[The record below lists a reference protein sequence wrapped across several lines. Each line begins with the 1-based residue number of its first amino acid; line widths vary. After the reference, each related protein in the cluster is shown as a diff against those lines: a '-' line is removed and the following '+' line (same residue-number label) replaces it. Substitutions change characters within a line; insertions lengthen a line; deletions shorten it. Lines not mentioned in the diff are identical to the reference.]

1 MMHGFQPIDPLTP
14 IDDLATGWARAR
26 TEAPVFFV
34 PEHNTW
40 CVSSYALIEE
50 VLRSP
55 ETFSSAAMGGVP
67 VAVPERFRDDLPD
80 GRWPVELSLT
90 SMDPPEHTRIR
101 KLVQPAFTAR
111 MANAAEG
118 DVGRIANEVIDAFI
132 DNGKAD
138 IATEYSHKI
147 PIKVIA
153 PMLGVPPADVDML
166 YGWAMQALFLANN
179 ESIPADLVDSVAE
192 GQCEYVRYARKL
204 IEDRRANPRGE
215 NDLLTHLIFAT
226 ADDEPVLSQTE
237 VLGMVLGILIAGM
250 ETTATAMGNAIHL
263 LLSQGLWQKVVD
275 DPDLA
280 ARAAEEGLRLRP
292 PLTGIHRVTTR
303 DCELG
308 GVLIPAGSLVHL
320 SVLSAN
326 RDEAEFTD
334 SEKYISDRA
343 NARTHMTFGK
353 FTHNCLGAP
362 FARVELRVGIHTL
375 AQRIPSLRLSEDCDL
390 QYMPSTFVRALLGG
404 LRAEWDT

>member
-1 MMHGFQPIDPLTP
+1 MHGFQPIDPLTP

-26 TEAPVFFV
+26 TETPVFFV

-40 CVSSYALIEE
+40 CVSSYPLIEE

-67 VAVPERFRDDLPD
+67 VAVPERFRAELPY
-80 GRWPVELSLT
+80 GWPVELSLT

-101 KLVQPAFTAR
+101 KLVQPAFTAK
-111 MANAAEG
+111 MANAAE
-118 DVGRIANEVIDAFI
+118 DDIRRIANDVIDAFI
-132 DNGKAD
+132 DAGRAD

-147 PIKVIA
+147 PIKVVS
-153 PMLGVPPADVDML
+153 PMLGVPLADVDML

-179 ESIPADLVDSVAE
+179 ESIPADLVDMIAE
-192 GQCEYVRYARKL
+192 GQCEYARYARAL

-250 ETTATAMGNAIHL
+250 ETTATAMGNAIYL

-275 DPDLA
+275 DPDFA

-303 DCELG
+303 DCQLA
-308 GVLIPAGSLVHL
+308 GVSIPAGALVHL

-326 RDEAEFTD
+326 RDETVFTD
-334 SEKYISDRA
+334 SQEYIGDRG

-362 FARVELRVGIHTL
+362 FARIELRVGIQTL

-404 LRAEWDT
+404 LRAEWNS